1 MSLAIFHPHFVI
13 RIFPSAF
20 YHPHFPIRIF
30 PSAFY
35 HPHFS
40 IRHPPSAIRHPPPS
54 GRHFT
59 ETRTTPLIL
68 HENCTT
74 FSAIYP
80 PKTHKRIKGYLLYG
94 KNRTSKGSLAMFN
107 SSPGQT
113 ESQIVASSGKLN
125 LRRDLRWVAKR
136 TGKFPHRNT
145 QVAKKNISRPADISC
160 ISLAN
165 NTSLNLC

>member
-1 MSLAIFHPHFVI
+1 MSLAIFHT
-13 RIFPSAF
+13 
-20 YHPHFPIRIF
+20 
-30 PSAFY
+30 
-35 HPHFS
+35 HFS
-40 IRHPPSAIRHPPPS
+40 IRILSSAFFCPPSAIRHPPPS
-54 GRHFT
+54 DPHFT

-136 TGKFPHRNT
+136 TGKFPHKYT
-145 QVAKKNISRPADISC
+145 QVAKKSISKQTYPVFHW
-160 ISLAN
+160 LMVG
-165 NTSLNLC
+165 